1 VQQEFVLFMEIRSM
15 AKYYVQSK
23 NISFTVGANDAE
35 GAALWAM
42 HRIIDEKICDFEEAN
57 ILRELDELLEDSAEL
72 THEPIDGSPQAVPF
86 EPMLEGL
93 AEFDETILISEI
105 GLGRDDAG
113 AFQTEEIFRQWRQLM
128 QAVDRMFDRLG

>member
-1 VQQEFVLFMEIRSM
+1 MP
-15 AKYYVQSK
+15 KYYVQS
-23 NISFTVGANDAE
+23 NNVNFIVGANDAE

-57 ILRELDELLEDSAEL
+57 MLRDLDDLFEDPEQTLQPTESIE
-72 THEPIDGSPQAVPF
+72 GCPQSVPL

-93 AEFDETILISEI
+93 AEFDETVTVSEL

-113 AFQTEEIFRQWRQLM
+113 RFETEEIFRQWRQLM
-128 QAVDRMFDRLG
+128 TAVDRMFDQLG